1 MDREH
6 RKIGI
11 EICTFCQ
18 IDDIQPAIGMEI
30 TVYPYPLLKMHTNL
44 FMQFAQKFH
53 AKFSTIL

>member
-1 MDREH
+1 MDREN

-30 TVYPYPLLKMHTNL
+30 TVYPLLKMHTNL